1 MRIKCLVQGH
11 NTWCSQVHATSGLP
25 LSGPIQQTTNLFFY
39 YQENRIWHFMQWRQF
54 AWNANPVF
62 LEEWEK
68 YFKMSS
74 VENFT
79 QSAKPYGLHKQIAHG
94 SVHGKT
100 YNKTCRKR
108 RISLH
113 TPSLHISSLIRA
125 FANRMYLLQSQ
136 GLTKSCA
143 TSQVPGQSA
152 QLHILIK
159 AFADHIYLR

>member
-1 MRIKCLVQGH
+1 MPCARTQHLVLAGIELTIIWAI
-11 NTWCSQVHATSGLP
+11 NSADDKFV
-25 LSGPIQQTTNLFFY
+25 IFFY

-68 YFKMSS
+68 YFKMSP

-79 QSAKPYGLHKQIAHG
+79 QSAKRYGLHEQITHE

-100 YNKTCRKR
+100 YDKTCTKR

-113 TPSLHISSLIRA
+113 TLILHISSLIRA
-125 FANRMYLLQSQ
+125 FANRMCLLQSL
-136 GLTKSCA
+136 GLAKRLVRRAKTWVC
-143 TSQVPGQSA
+143 
-152 QLHILIK
+152 
-159 AFADHIYLR
+159 LRNCKFW